1 MIQPDKYVANY
12 LEPFAAEAH
21 ECPLSVTI
29 AAVYQNGKLQT
40 IKTRRER
47 CGDFACGDTLIDKR
61 RAPTAAASELR
72 AEIAH
77 TAIAGFYGTIAVHVR
92 FCEAGAAVPR
102 IEVEQTQKVA

>member
-1 MIQPDKYVANY
+1 MTQPDKYAANY

-40 IKTRRER
+40 LKTRRER
-47 CGDFACGDTLIDKR
+47 CGDFACGENLIDKR
-61 RAPTAAASELR
+61 RAPTMAASQLR

-77 TAIAGFYGTIAVHVR
+77 TAIMGFYGTISVHVR
-92 FCEAGAAVPR
+92 FCECGAAVPR